1 MVFFPHLVLGKEIMF
16 GKPFLLAEGLDEDL
30 PFLYMTWAG
39 TLDEFLASP
48 NHWLP
53 LSYSYTCIVCMSGKL
68 IHLGMIAIFYKI
80 IMHFEI
86 DPGSVTVALNIIC
99 VSFR

>member
-53 LSYSYTCIVCMSGKL
+53 LSYSYTVHSL
-68 IHLGMIAIFYKI
+68 HVWQTNSLRN
-80 IMHFEI
+80 
-86 DPGSVTVALNIIC
+86 DSNIL
-99 VSFR
+99 